1 MPALY
6 TFDSFLLIQSALAS
20 PWLDLPMALLTTACE
35 GWSLT
40 IIGIALVWV
49 LERRLAR
56 TFRAAVPVLL
66 SLLGSGL
73 VVQLVKRLVQLPR
86 PLSVLGPARVHLVLE
101 PLGQLSFPS
110 GHAAAVA
117 ALAMALTI
125 RYGRQV
131 WWVWML
137 AFLGGLSRV
146 YVGAH
151 WATDVAAGW
160 LVGLACG
167 LAVASLLRARAAQ
180 GPRPSQ
186 APRLTAARAV
196 HSATEAA

>member
-6 TFDSFLLIQSALAS
+6 ASDSFQLVQAALAS
-20 PWLDLPMALLTTACE
+20 PWLDFPMALLTTACE

-49 LERRLAR
+49 MERRLPQ
-56 TFRAAVPVLL
+56 TFRSALPVLL

-73 VVQLVKRLVQLPR
+73 VVQLVKRVVHLPR
-86 PLSVLGPARVHLVLE
+86 PLSVLGAAHVHLVLE

-117 ALAMALTI
+117 ALAMAVTI

-131 WWVWML
+131 WWVWAL

-151 WATDVAAGW
+151 WVTDVAAGW
-160 LVGLACG
+160 LVGMACG
-167 LAVASLLRARAAQ
+167 LAVAFLLRARAANA
-180 GPRPSQ
+180 PRPR
-186 APRLTAARAV
+186 RLPAARAV
-196 HSATEAA
+196 RSATEAA

>member
-6 TFDSFLLIQSALAS
+6 AFDSFLLVQAALAS

-35 GWSLT
+35 GWSLAV
-40 IIGIALVWV
+40 IGLALVWV
-49 LERRLAR
+49 LERRLVQTLR
-56 TFRAAVPVLL
+56 SVVPVLL
-66 SLLGSGL
+66 SLAGSGL
-73 VVQLVKRLVQLPR
+73 VVQLMKRLVQLPR
-86 PLSVLGPARVHLVLE
+86 PLTVLGAARVHLVLE

-110 GHAAAVA
+110 GHAAAAA
-117 ALAMALTI
+117 ALAMALTV

-131 WWVWML
+131 WWVWVL

-151 WATDVAAGW
+151 WVTDVAAGW

-167 LAVASLLRARAAQ
+167 VAAALLLRGRA
-180 GPRPSQ
+180 SN
-186 APRLTAARAV
+186 APQVRCLPAPGAVRSAAR
-196 HSATEAA
+196 SPG